1 MRPVKDFD
9 LSSSHLNTIYK
20 KNDKCP
26 VHCSIFYFVHY
37 CEAFLDLLPY
47 FEWRLHLNADTFR
60 FMMINPHIPSEDIQ
74 HLAWW

>member
-47 FEWRLHLNADTFR
+47 FE
-60 FMMINPHIPSEDIQ
+60 
-74 HLAWW
+74 